1 VYEIDIGMQNFV
13 HRAASPQHSQN
24 GKHINPER
32 QSIAA
37 NAKVSMKKKP
47 TPQQSHEPPVQTGIP
62 SRGFGR
68 AQDSSA
74 AVQHGPLRRHSDR
87 PQKQDAYDTDVE
99 SIDTTVNQSVIQVED
114 DQVRNPQHEQH
125 GGVVDLGSAGLDD
138 DDEEEDEGDEESVE
152 EEFDPL
158 NPKFTQGEMDFLEEQ
173 GQLGL
178 EAVDAYNFLMHRPE
192 GFRTV
197 DGDSYPSTTDGN
209 PTEWD
214 GAQMPHSEHRDG
226 HLDASNRHPLAPPPM
241 ERGSAS
247 VGTGHIAQGAN
258 KLFQQGAHLRGQQRV
273 NDHPR
278 QKSGHTYQPH
288 TAPVQSSQPPS
299 YSQAHRDAAPA
310 QPSNPNTRPVNRAPS
325 VQPYKY
331 IQRQQPGHLQ
341 AVSQPT
347 RPTGVSVNTQHPT
360 SARIQI
366 VPDIQYQHEDPAPSP
381 SQEAAVR
388 PDCDYDPGALEAM
401 EYRQLKNESFDT
413 DPRTSD
419 HPLSTDMR
427 QKPLKERLIY
437 AKENFDAGKQ
447 SDFFHALP
455 TAEWEDAGD
464 WFLDQFS
471 EIIQRTKQARQKK
484 RKLAQEFEDEIET
497 RHKHVSKKYRQV
509 QDAMSKMQAQGE
521 GLVPRSPRPSKSPK
535 PKRR

>member
-1 VYEIDIGMQNFV
+1 MQNFV

-32 QSIAA
+32 QGIAA
-37 NAKVSMKKKP
+37 NAKVSMKKKS
-47 TPQQSHEPPVQTGIP
+47 TPQQSHEPPAPTGIP
-62 SRGFGR
+62 SRGFGH

-74 AVQHGPLRRHSDR
+74 AVQHAPSRRHSNR

-99 SIDTTVNQSVIQVED
+99 SIDTTVNQSVMQVED
-114 DQVRNPQHEQH
+114 SQARNPQHEQH
-125 GGVVDLGSAGLDD
+125 GGVVDLGSAGPDDDEEEPD

-158 NPKFTQGEMDFLEEQ
+158 NPKFTRGEIDFLEEQ

-178 EAVDAYNFLMHRPE
+178 EAVDAYNFLMHHRPE

-214 GAQMPHSEHRDG
+214 GAQMSNFEHRDVR
-226 HLDASNRHPLAPPPM
+226 LDASNRQPLAPPPM
-241 ERGSAS
+241 QRGSAS
-247 VGTGHIAQGAN
+247 VGTGHIAQASN
-258 KLFQQGAHLRGQQRV
+258 KIFQQGAHLRGQQRV
-273 NDHPR
+273 DDHPR
-278 QKSGHTYQPH
+278 QQSGHEYQPH

-299 YSQAHRDAAPA
+299 YSQAHRDIAPA
-310 QPSNPNTRPVNRAPS
+310 QLSDPNTRPVNRATV
-325 VQPYKY
+325 VQPHKS
-331 IQRQQPGHLQ
+331 IPRQQPGHPQ
-341 AVSQPT
+341 AVSRPT
-347 RPTGVSVNTQHPT
+347 RPIGVSVNTQHPT

-366 VPDIQYQHEDPAPSP
+366 VPDIQYQNEEPVPL
-381 SQEAAVR
+381 QEAAVR
-388 PDCDYDPGALEAM
+388 PDCDYDPGALETM
-401 EYRQLKNESFDT
+401 GYHQLKNESFDT
-413 DPRTSD
+413 DPRASD

-427 QKPLKERLIY
+427 EKTLKERLIHVQQ
-437 AKENFDAGKQ
+437 NLDAGKQ
-447 SDFFHALP
+447 ADFFHALP

-484 RKLAQEFEDEIET
+484 RKLAQEFEDEIEK

-509 QDAMSKMQAQGE
+509 EDAMSRMQAQGE